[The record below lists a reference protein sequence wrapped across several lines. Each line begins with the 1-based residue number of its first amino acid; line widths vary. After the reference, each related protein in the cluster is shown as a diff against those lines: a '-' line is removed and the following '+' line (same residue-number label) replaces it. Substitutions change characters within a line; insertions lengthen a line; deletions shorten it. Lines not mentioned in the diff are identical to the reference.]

1 MKLHCKFA
9 FALPLAMA
17 LAACGENKPQEP
29 AKEEA
34 TKKDSSLVSLS
45 DEQIG
50 SAGIQITHPTVGGAG
65 RLDLPALIEG
75 DPQGTQVVSAAIGGR
90 VVSLSRNLGQSVQRG
105 AVLAVI
111 ESREAAQ
118 LNGEVQASRAR
129 LALAQSNLAREER
142 LFAQRVSPEQDVIA
156 ARTAA
161 AEARIAYAQAAQQ
174 VSATGGGGGG
184 LNRLSILAPVSGQI
198 IARSVVL
205 GQTVAAD
212 AELYRVANLAQ
223 VSLTLSLQPADAG
236 RIRPGAEVTVR
247 AAGREAQAKI
257 SFVSPALDE
266 KTRLVPVIATL
277 DNRDGRWR
285 VGEPVTASVTLTG
298 TGTAGITVPT
308 TAIQTINGKPAVF
321 VRIKNGFRVTPVV
334 LGDAAGTMTV
344 VRSGLS
350 AGDQIATTNSFTLK
364 AEIGKGEA
372 GED

>member
-174 VSATGGGGGG
+174 VSATGGGEGPQPSEHPCPG
-184 LNRLSILAPVSGQI
+184 LGPDHRAQRGAGADRSRRCRTLPRRQSGAGVAHSQLA
-198 IARSVVL
+198 
-205 GQTVAAD
+205 
-212 AELYRVANLAQ
+212 
-223 VSLTLSLQPADAG
+223 
-236 RIRPGAEVTVR
+236 
-247 AAGREAQAKI
+247 
-257 SFVSPALDE
+257 
-266 KTRLVPVIATL
+266 
-277 DNRDGRWR
+277 
-285 VGEPVTASVTLTG
+285 TG
-298 TGTAGITVPT
+298 
-308 TAIQTINGKPAVF
+308 
-321 VRIKNGFRVTPVV
+321 
-334 LGDAAGTMTV
+334 
-344 VRSGLS
+344 
-350 AGDQIATTNSFTLK
+350 
-364 AEIGKGEA
+364 
-372 GED
+372 